1 MSTAQK
7 LIAAT
12 SGTGEDAIEPVGI
25 DFNGVNTFLS
35 RSSDLTNNATGKEFT
50 ISFWIYLAEADNFQ
64 AYSNDGLKLAVY
76 GNKDQLI
83 MIARNSSNNN
93 VFAAQI
99 ASNAFRLNTFF
110 HVVISVDLTNTSNRY
125 VFINDENKTSTVT
138 WQVYS
143 NDTIDFTNAN
153 HAIGAN
159 TANAYYRGHY
169 RLAGVYLDYTYRNL
183 TTTSNRRLFIDADG
197 LYVTPPTS
205 GIISV
210 PMDDASNPGRND
222 GTGGD
227 FTLNGTIA
235 QSGRGPNQYNG
246 AASIFDGLAQGAG
259 DKLTRTSQLTGISD
273 TKTGTLRFSINSVPD
288 EGTVMSIS
296 TDGQVGAFVFL
307 DQVTSGNL
315 TFKANNS
322 SGTTILSAVLAGY
335 SIKDKWETHC
345 LTFDLSDTSKRAW
358 LVDGVATSPSWN
370 TYTNDTID
378 YTRAQSSIAN
388 QYATDD
394 GAGPFAGQLS
404 DIWFDNS
411 YTSDLSVF
419 YDTDTGKPKLLG
431 ADGSTPTGA
440 SPKVYLP
447 LIGNDS
453 GNNKG
458 TGGDFT
464 VNSGP
469 FTAPR
474 GPSEF
479 WGESAAFNGSNQ
491 YLNRP
496 SVLTGA
502 VNGKILTF
510 VVTFQVNSIYTNHN
524 VFRFSGGGDGSGLRI
539 AGGDVEVYAQAPD
552 GANIL
557 LLTINRSHIHGISDA
572 MQPNV
577 WITMMFSADLAST
590 SRRWWYVSDRVDPS
604 IMENKSVTT
613 GSNAAGFIDRGYTNT
628 NIDYTNAKNGIGA
641 KGGGGDP
648 FNGKIGFLYFSTEL
662 IDFSSIA
669 TRLKFIDAFGFPVDL
684 GEDGSKP
691 TGTPPLVYLNKGFHS
706 GTNLGSGGDFTPVNT
721 PTDNGYV
728 KG

>member
-25 DFNGVNTFLS
+25 DFNGSNTFLS
-35 RSSDLTNNATGKEFT
+35 RSSDLTNNASGKEFT
-50 ISFWIYLAEADNFQ
+50 ISFWIYLAEADSFQ

-76 GNKDQLI
+76 GSRDQLI
-83 MIARNSSNNN
+83 VIGRNSSGTN
-93 VFAAQI
+93 VLVFEI
-99 ASNAFRLNTFF
+99 SSNAFRLNTFF
-110 HVVISVDLTNTSNRY
+110 NVIISVDLTNTSNRY
-125 VFINDENKTSTVT
+125 VFVNDENATIN
-138 WQVYS
+138 WQVYN

-159 TANAYYRGHY
+159 TANTYYRAHS
-169 RLAGVYLDYTYRNL
+169 RMAGFYLDYTFRNL

-235 QSGRGPNQYNG
+235 QAGRGPNQYNG
-246 AASIFDGLAQGAG
+246 AASIFDGVAAG

-288 EGTVMSIS
+288 EGTIMSIS
-296 TDGQVGAFVFL
+296 TDSAVGAFVYL
-307 DQVTSGNL
+307 NQATSGNL
-315 TFKANNS
+315 TFTANNS

-378 YTRAQSSIAN
+378 YTRAQSSVAN
-388 QYATDD
+388 QYATGD

-464 VNSGP
+464 VNSGS

-502 VNGKILTF
+502 SDGKILTF
-510 VVTFQVNSIYTNHN
+510 AIAFMVNSIYTNHS
-524 VFRFSGGGDGSGLRI
+524 VFRLSGGGDGSGI
-539 AGGDVEVYAQAPD
+539 FIGGGDVNIYGQASD
-552 GANIL
+552 TSNVLWMRKERGNIGA
-557 LLTINRSHIHGISDA
+557 SGIVA
-572 MQPNV
+572 NQWM
-577 WITMMFSADLAST
+577 TMLFSADLTSA
-590 SRRWWYVSDRVDPS
+590 SRRHWYVDNISVPS
-604 IMENKSVTT
+604 PTISAY
-613 GSNAAGFIDRGYTNT
+613 SNT

-641 KGGGGDP
+641 KGTGGEY
-648 FNGKIGFLYFSTEL
+648 FNGKIGFLYFSTEY
-662 IDFSSIA
+662 IDFSSEA
-669 TRLKFIDAFGFPVDL
+669 NRLKFFDAFGFPVDL

-691 TGTPPLVYLNKGFHS
+691 TENQPLIYLNKGFHS